1 MHYGNIQPNPLE
13 SKVWLQANGTLKT
26 YDSHGKQ
33 WRNIEVVPPTEEKPV
48 EPREIEFTIEG
59 IGVCKCMSGMTWSDW
74 CNSEYNPHTWENVL
88 SGNSIYEIYAL
99 YDKDMGEDSVILVYV
114 YDHQQSIMPEPEMTD
129 TYTLAYNGVELRASA
144 TIVNGAIYS
153 RYQESDEGS
162 DEITFN
168 AWVIVSA
175 GVGLGV
181 KQENQTFTALDG
193 MTWKEYIDSE
203 YGQDSPFFYY
213 EGDGVFINNGD
224 AFFQQDFGIF
234 LDETRVS
241 ENDKIIANAQYDNGA
256 RNV

>member
-1 MHYGNIQPNPLE
+1 MHYGNTQPNPLE
-13 SKVWLQANGTLKT
+13 SKVWLQTNGQLKT

-33 WRNIEVVPPTEEKPV
+33 WRNIEVVPPTEEKP
-48 EPREIEFTIEG
+48 
-59 IGVCKCMSGMTWSDW
+59 
-74 CNSEYNPHTWENVL
+74 
-88 SGNSIYEIYAL
+88 
-99 YDKDMGEDSVILVYV
+99 
-114 YDHQQSIMPEPEMTD
+114 
-129 TYTLAYNGVELRASA
+129 
-144 TIVNGAIYS
+144 
-153 RYQESDEGS
+153 